1 MSPADESRCDSGQ
14 TELPGRTRGRSPL
27 ASVMNTMTYEFDR
40 LEQTVGMIKRHPYY
54 PGKELVLDECLEDI
68 DDRYRQGR
76 LTAEQRGRLRDILQD
91 STRN

>member
-1 MSPADESRCDSGQ
+1 
-14 TELPGRTRGRSPL
+14 
-27 ASVMNTMTYEFDR
+27 MNTMTYEFDR

>member
-1 MSPADESRCDSGQ
+1 
-14 TELPGRTRGRSPL
+14 
-27 ASVMNTMTYEFDR
+27 MNIMIYEFDR

>member
-1 MSPADESRCDSGQ
+1 
-14 TELPGRTRGRSPL
+14 
-27 ASVMNTMTYEFDR
+27 MTYEFDR